1 MKHASSV
8 VAASFDQYMQKKGFS
23 GSVVFNHEEGTLTIQ
38 ARPDNLDE
46 LTQVEDIRQLSGG
59 KCCQLVCLRDS
70 LRVMAPILGER
81 SFTTLSLL
89 LALGHVIDCPFRVMD
104 EYDVFLDQLARK
116 ITLTQLT
123 EYANDPL
130 QEGRQFII
138 LTPQDLSDVNTSD
151 GRVKIS
157 RMATPDRGRQPTIG
171 EALGLA

>member
-1 MKHASSV
+1 M
-8 VAASFDQYMQKKGFS
+8 
-23 GSVVFNHEEGTLTIQ
+23 
-38 ARPDNLDE
+38 
-46 LTQVEDIRQLSGG
+46 
-59 KCCQLVCLRDS
+59 
-70 LRVMAPILGER
+70 
-81 SFTTLSLL
+81 L

-123 EYANDPL
+123 EYARDPL

-171 EALGLA
+171 EALGIA